1 MPFVGEREKRAG
13 ELASDDT
20 NGTEEN
26 VLPFFGDRRS

>member
-13 ELASDDT
+13 ELASDA

>member
-1 MPFVGEREKRAG
+1 MPFVGEQEKRAG
-13 ELASDDT
+13 ELASDT